1 MRCWRG
7 MFFERQRCV
16 CRNSETQRQ
25 MSIPRI
31 SVRRGGCARRTRSQ
45 RFVLWSFARRGR
57 FADDFFIPAGMVAL
71 GEGDGN
77 VTANDRAK
85 RAALREH
92 AHVHVNQEKANGEQR
107 RRGMNKNGNVAQE
120 AKVPRNVLR
129 EPQYDAAGEQGH
141 GAPEEPRRPKCQSG
155 HQEINVRARGY
166 PVRQSLLECVPE
178 EVPVRKYLFRLIHG
192 FPPLGLM
199 SSSSRA
205 LGPNLR

>member
-1 MRCWRG
+1 KMRCWRG
-7 MFFERQRCV
+7 MFFERQRRV

-120 AKVPRNVLR
+120 AKVPRR
-129 EPQYDAAGEQGH
+129 S
-141 GAPEEPRRPKCQSG
+141 EEHTSELQSRFDL
-155 HQEINVRARGY
+155 VCR
-166 PVRQSLLECVPE
+166 LL
-178 EVPVRKYLFRLIHG
+178 
-192 FPPLGLM
+192 
-199 SSSSRA
+199 
-205 LGPNLR
+205 